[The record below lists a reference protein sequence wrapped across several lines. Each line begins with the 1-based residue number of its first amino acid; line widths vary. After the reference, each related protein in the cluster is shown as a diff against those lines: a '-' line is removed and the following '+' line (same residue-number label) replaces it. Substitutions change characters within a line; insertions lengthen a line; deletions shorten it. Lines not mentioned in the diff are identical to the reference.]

1 MRTLKE
7 QTRQQLAQTI
17 TELAVFG
24 TVLIFVIGTI
34 VRLSMSY
41 GYSQNNNLKAMRM
54 AMGESFRYSH
64 GLKGVG
70 GDGDASRNIATV
82 IIVEDRLTSDSAK
95 YSSLDR
101 APQLAMGSA
110 THSRNLFMPVEAG
123 EYYQMPAVDMYIN
136 GVYIALSTAKLV
148 TVELGKFDSDG
159 NEHLDWNADCKCRY
173 VYEKIPN
180 HPNFDY
186 NPYPSV
192 ETTFHRFDLD
202 RNGSVDVPDDDGGLR
217 ENFSWQWRR
226 FKATKG
232 SMEVNQAYDVDGDL
246 KEEGIMRID
255 TTGNRIKQV
264 EVMDLQEG
272 DVDTSF
278 NSYDEKELGQ
288 LQTGLTREVMLYNYT
303 KKPGAKETRE
313 GTGTFLEIKEGFLV
327 DKRHIVRSVTRKD
340 TVDVIS
346 RRIRLANDNGLWCA
360 DGVPIDYSKSSGY
373 FNGMTKNP
381 VEACGDC
388 LGANFDQTCFQKTGR
403 NGTQKE
409 EYRTADGQIKP
420 YYSLYVRTR
429 IKDRRG
435 RKWITNV
442 RKDPKVNLDPL

>member
-7 QTRQQLAQTI
+7 QTRKKLAQTL

-24 TVLIFVIGTI
+24 SVLIFVIGTT
-34 VRLSMSY
+34 VRLSMGY
-41 GYSQNNNLKAMRM
+41 GYAQNNNLKAMRM

-95 YSSLDR
+95 YSALDR
-101 APQLAMGSA
+101 AQQLAMGSA

-148 TVELGKFDSDG
+148 TVELTKKDSDEKEW
-159 NEHLDWNADCKCRY
+159 NEDCKCRY
-173 VYEKIPN
+173 IYEKIPN

-186 NPYPSV
+186 NPYPS
-192 ETTFHRFDLD
+192 ETTTFHRFDLSRD
-202 RNGSVDVPDDDGGLR
+202 GKNIVPNDDELR
-217 ENFSWQWRR
+217 LKFSWQWRQ
-226 FKATKG
+226 FKATEG
-232 SMEVNQAYDVDGDL
+232 SMEVNQSYDVDGDL
-246 KEEGIMRID
+246 KEEGIMKIH
-255 TTGNRIKQV
+255 TKGSRIKKV

-272 DVDTSF
+272 DVDASF
-278 NSYDEKELGQ
+278 NSYDAKELGQ
-288 LQTGLTREVMLYNYT
+288 LQTGLTREVMLYNYA
-303 KKPGAKETRE
+303 KKPNAGKDRE
-313 GTGTFLEIKEGFLV
+313 GTFLQVEEGRLV
-327 DKRHIVRSVTRKD
+327 DKHQITRSVTRKD

-346 RRIRLANDNGLWCA
+346 RRIRLANDTGIWCTG
-360 DGVPIDYSKSSGY
+360 DGSGVPVSYANSSGY
-373 FNGMTKNP
+373 FNGMKKNP

-388 LGANFDQTCFQKTGR
+388 LGANFDKTCFEKADETYYAKLGGEEKT
-403 NGTQKE
+403 
-409 EYRTADGQIKP
+409 
-420 YYSLYVRTR
+420 YYSLYVRSR

-435 RKWITNV
+435 RKWVTNV
-442 RKDPKVNLDPL
+442 SKDPEVNLDPL